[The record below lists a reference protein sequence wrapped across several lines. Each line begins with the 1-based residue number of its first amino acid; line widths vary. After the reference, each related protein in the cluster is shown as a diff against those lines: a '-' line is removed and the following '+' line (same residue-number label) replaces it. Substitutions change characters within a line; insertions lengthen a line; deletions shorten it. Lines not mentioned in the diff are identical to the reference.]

1 MIVVQ
6 GPILRGDGS
15 VFIGRVKFKALWS
28 PVAINGDPVLPA
40 IVTVNCAAPDGGFAI
55 VGNPAEDLTLAA
67 GTWQVTF
74 PSAPEVPA
82 IYLAVPDADDQIP
95 FADLMA
101 PGVSEADA
109 LINPRWGHGSP
120 EGVITAGLAAFYWDL
135 DAKAFWIK
143 DTDGGN
149 VGWRELIA

>member
-1 MIVVQ
+1 MITAL

-15 VFIGRVKFKALWS
+15 TFIGRMKLKALWS
-28 PVAINGDPVLPA
+28 PAALNGDPVLPA

-55 VGNPAEDLTLAA
+55 VGNPDAANLTLAP

-95 FADLMA
+95 FAELMT
-101 PGVSEADA
+101 PGAEEAE
-109 LINPRWGHGSP
+109 LLNPRYGAGSP
-120 EGVITAGLAAFYWDL
+120 EGVITAGLSRLYWDTL
-135 DAKAFWIK
+135 NKAFWIK
-143 DTDGGN
+143 DTAGGN
-149 VGWRELIA
+149 VGWRSLIE